1 MPQLVFLHGPGAGG
15 CAEAFRY
22 QLDYFHGSL
31 APTLP
36 GHGAGAS
43 CASVERYTEWVR
55 GWLWGQGQP
64 RDLVLVGYTL
74 GACIALQYGLDYP
87 KEVSGLVLMTV
98 AMRPKHRAPG
108 SANMRLRAAED
119 PAVYAEWI
127 AAMWQSMQFV
137 APEFRERLIACHQQV
152 GPRSQHHDLM
162 VIDQFDVRHRIS
174 TLTAPLLLIRGVDDP
189 LAPEEYERE
198 IHEAVPG
205 SQYLTLREAGH
216 FPMAEQP
223 AVVNRAIA
231 TFLDTL
237 RTSQAPSP

>member
-22 QLDYFHGSL
+22 QLDYFYGSL

-55 GWLWGQGQP
+55 GWLWAQD
-64 RDLVLVGYTL
+64 RHHDLVLVGYTL

-87 KEVSGLVLMTV
+87 EEVSGLVLMTV

-108 SANMRLRAAED
+108 SVDMRLRAAEE
-119 PAVYAEWI
+119 PVVYAQWI
-127 AAMWQSMQFV
+127 AAMRESMRFV
-137 APEFRERLIACHQQV
+137 APELQERLIACHHQV
-152 GPRSQHHDLM
+152 GPRSQHHDLV

-174 TLTAPLLLIRGVDDP
+174 TLTPPLLLIRGVDDSLTP
-189 LAPEEYERE
+189 KEYERE
-198 IHEAVPG
+198 MHEAVPG

-223 AVVNRAIA
+223 AAVNEAIA

-237 RTSQAPSP
+237 RQP